1 MHLIS
6 IRNLRKDTAQYPDV
20 KNQIDS
26 WNATVKQ
33 AEWQN
38 LEDVRKIYR
47 DAEAVGNFT
56 VFNIKGN
63 EYRLIVGIN
72 YEEQTIFY
80 KYFLTHAEYDKD
92 KWKNDPYFW
101 WSHL

>member
-6 IRNLRKDTAQYPDV
+6 LRNLRNDAAKYLDA
-20 KNQIDS
+20 KNQIEI
-26 WNATVKQ
+26 WKETVNK

-63 EYRLIVGIN
+63 DYRLIVGIN
-72 YEEQTIFY
+72 YENQTVFY
-80 KYFLTHAEYDKD
+80 KYFLSHSEYDKE
-92 KWKNDPYFW
+92 KWKNDPYF
-101 WSHL
+101 

>member
-6 IRNLRKDTAQYPDV
+6 LRNLRNDAAKYLDV
-20 KNQIDS
+20 KNQIEI
-26 WNATVKQ
+26 WKETVNK

-63 EYRLIVGIN
+63 DYRLIVGIN
-72 YEEQTIFY
+72 YENQTVFY
-80 KYFLTHAEYDKD
+80 KYFLSHSEYDKE
-92 KWKNDPYFW
+92 KWKNDPYF
-101 WSHL
+101 

>member
-6 IRNLRKDTAQYPDV
+6 IRTLREDTAKYPDI
-20 KNQIDS
+20 KKQIDS
-26 WNATVKQ
+26 WYLTVKK

-63 EYRLIVGIN
+63 DYRLIVGIH
-72 YEEQTIFY
+72 YERKKVFY
-80 KYFLTHAEYDKD
+80 KYLLTHAEYDKE
-92 KWKNDPYFW
+92 KWKNDDYF
-101 WSHL
+101 

>member
-6 IRNLRKDTAQYPDV
+6 LRNLRNDAAKYPDV
-20 KNQIDS
+20 KNQIEI
-26 WNATVKQ
+26 WKETVNK
-33 AEWQN
+33 AEWHN

-63 EYRLIVGIN
+63 DYRLIVGIN
-72 YEEQTIFY
+72 YENQTVLY
-80 KYFLTHAEYDKD
+80 KYFLTHSEYDKE
-92 KWKNDPYFW
+92 KWKNDPYF
-101 WSHL
+101 

>member
-6 IRNLRKDTAQYPDV
+6 LRNLRNDAAKYPDV
-20 KNQIDS
+20 KNQIEI
-26 WNATVKQ
+26 WQETINK

-38 LEDVRKIYR
+38 LEDIRKIYR

-63 EYRLIVGIN
+63 DYRLIVGIN
-72 YEEQTIFY
+72 YENQTVFY
-80 KYFLTHAEYDKD
+80 KYFLTHAEYDKQ
-92 KWKNDPYFW
+92 KWKNDPNF
-101 WSHL
+101 

>member
-6 IRNLRKDTAQYPDV
+6 LRNLRNDAAKYPDV
-20 KNQIDS
+20 KNPIEI
-26 WNATVKQ
+26 WKETVNK
-33 AEWQN
+33 AEWHN

-63 EYRLIVGIN
+63 DYRLIVGIN
-72 YEEQTIFY
+72 YENQTVFY
-80 KYFLTHAEYDKD
+80 KYFLTHSEYDKE
-92 KWKNDPYFW
+92 KWKNDPYF
-101 WSHL
+101 

>member
-1 MHLIS
+1 MHLIA
-6 IRNLRKDTAQYPDV
+6 IRNLRANAAQYPDV

-26 WNATVKQ
+26 WYATVKKAQ
-33 AEWQN
+33 WQN

-63 EYRLIVGIN
+63 DYRLIVGID
-72 YEEQTIFY
+72 YETQTIYY
-80 KYFLTHAEYDKD
+80 KYFLASCPIRQGQLEK
-92 KWKNDPYFW
+92 
-101 WSHL
+101 

>member
-1 MHLIS
+1 MNLIS
-6 IRNLRKDTAQYPDV
+6 IRKLRTDAGQYPDV

-26 WNATVKQ
+26 WYATVKK
-33 AEWQN
+33 EKWQS

-63 EYRLIVGIN
+63 DYRLIVGIN
-72 YEEQTIFY
+72 YAKQTVYY
-80 KYFLTHAEYDKD
+80 KYFLTHAEYDKN
-92 KWKNDPYFW
+92 KWKNDDYF
-101 WSHL
+101 